1 MSDDLKISGSEAAVN
16 LTGENVQVPAPPIEK
31 SVETLEVE
39 RSDLQ
44 AFYNELKSGFVKGK
58 VYTWKVDD
66 GKIKTATFPNEQLFD
81 AAKANAYTLLKK
93 TLPAQIKQRRAWED
107 KYSLRQE
114 QKFGPDYVVLTA
126 AEVYDIQQR
135 YKIATNP
142 NDKELKAYDDAVA
155 DAQAVE
161 KRISTPGTYEAGL
174 SPSEQQLVLA
184 TAWKKV
190 LSKVTERVQK
200 YRSQDIPIIVDEYGR
215 TTKSTQF
222 YVAPRVETTIDQTID
237 RALAEADKE
246 LSTVVPDQVDKYG
259 RVLTSTTVRDQEQ
272 SRQLAAFTDRANKLR
287 AAPPE
292 QADRYVA
299 QPAKTAAQ
307 ELRGGTQ
314 DVTPAPVTSTS
325 LRARTGAT
333 PTVTVTPPTTAT
345 TAAPP
350 GVRGG
355 MVVKTPP
362 TIPTPTTSSNNNN
375 TKTGGKGKRVPR
387 QPVSPD
393 AWKELLRQRFPAYSN
408 DWLTDN
414 AVAHFGQDVIDLM
427 VAAADPNGEFKG
439 LKTEASIKAFEL
451 RLAQTNYF
459 LNTASAAKAFDQS
472 TPGNQKTLI
481 DAKKL
486 ELRNELG
493 DIGLDETTLN
503 ALATDAAR
511 KGLTGLG
518 LTQAAYS
525 YILKPTDQPTA
536 IATRAMEA
544 ADADRIR
551 AIGRAYNY
559 NVSDAE
565 LKSILTGA
573 PTAAGIILT
582 EDGLREKAQKWAKG
596 SMQQLADQI
605 DSGLTLEEISGN
617 YKKYAAQIL
626 EKSED
631 EIDMFSGPYLQ
642 AFGTKETGQMS
653 LGDWIERLKSDS
665 RFGWQY
671 TKQANQQATDVALS
685 IARAF
690 GKVQ

>member
-1 MSDDLKISGSEAAVN
+1 MADDLKISGSEAAVN

-31 SVETLEVE
+31 SVEQLEIE
-39 RSDLQ
+39 LSELR
-44 AFYNELKSGFVKGK
+44 AFYNELKKGFVKGK
-58 VYTWKVDD
+58 TYTWKLANGDT
-66 GKIKTATFPNEQLFD
+66 KTAKFSNEQLFD
-81 AAKANAYTLLKK
+81 AAKANSYDLLKK
-93 TLPAQIKQRRAWED
+93 TLPAQISQRKAWED

-126 AEVYDIQQR
+126 GEVYDIQQR
-135 YKIATNP
+135 YKVATNP

-155 DAQAVE
+155 EAQAIE

-190 LSKVTERVQK
+190 MSKITQRVQE

-246 LSTVVPDQVDKYG
+246 FSTVVPEQVDRFG
-259 RVLTSTTVRDQEQ
+259 RVLTNTTIRDQEQ

-287 AAPPE
+287 AATPAQAE
-292 QADRYVA
+292 QFVQQ
-299 QPAKTAAQ
+299 QPKTAAQ

-314 DVTPAPVTSTS
+314 DVTAAPITATST
-325 LRARTGAT
+325 RARTGAT
-333 PTVTVTPPTTAT
+333 TVTAPTSAT

-355 MVVKTPP
+355 MVVKKTPI
-362 TIPTPTTSSNNNN
+362 TNPTPGTPSGGGGTGN
-375 TKTGGKGKRVPR
+375 GGKGARVPR

-393 AWKELLRQRFPAYSN
+393 AWKDILRQRFPAYSN

-427 VAAADPNGEFKG
+427 VAAANPNGEFKG
-439 LKTEASIKAFEL
+439 LQTEASIKAFEL

-486 ELRNELG
+486 ELKNELG

-503 ALATDAAR
+503 ALAADAAR

-525 YILKPTDQPTA
+525 YILKPTDQPSK

-573 PTAAGIILT
+573 PTAAGVVLT
-582 EDGLREKAQKWAKG
+582 EEGLRQKAQNWAKG
-596 SMQQLADQI
+596 AMPQLADQI
-605 DSGLTLEEISGN
+605 DRGLTLEEIGGN
-617 YKKYAAQIL
+617 YQKYAAQIL
-626 EKSED
+626 EQPED
-631 EIDMFSGPYLQ
+631 KIDMFSGPYLQ

>member
-1 MSDDLKISGSEAAVN
+1 MADDLKISGSEAAVN
-16 LTGENVQVPAPPIEK
+16 LTGENVQVPAPPTEK
-31 SVETLEVE
+31 TLEQLEIELSEVAALYN
-39 RSDLQ
+39 DLK
-44 AFYNELKSGFVKGK
+44 LGFGK
-58 VYTWKVDD
+58 TKKYTF
-66 GKIKTATFPNEQLFD
+66 ANQQSFD

-93 TLPAQIKQRRAWED
+93 TIPAQIKQRKAWED

-126 AEVYDIQQR
+126 GEVYDIQQR

-155 DAQAVE
+155 EALAVE
-161 KRISTPGTYEAGL
+161 QRIGTAGSYEAGL

-190 LSKVTERVQK
+190 LSKVTPRVQE

-215 TTKSTQF
+215 TTKATQF
-222 YVAPRVETTIDQTID
+222 YVAPRVQPTIDQTID

-246 LSTVVPDQVDKYG
+246 FATVVPDQVDQYG
-259 RVLTSTTVRDQEQ
+259 RVLTTTTIRDQEQ
-272 SRQLAAFTDRANKLR
+272 SRQLASFTDRANKLR
-287 AAPPE
+287 AATPQ
-292 QADRYVA
+292 QAA
-299 QPAKTAAQ
+299 QIARQQPRTAAQ

-314 DVTPAPVTSTS
+314 DVTAAPVTATSTQ
-325 LRARTGAT
+325 ARTGVVPAKT
-333 PTVTVTPPTTAT
+333 TVTAPTTAT

-355 MVVKTPP
+355 MAVKTSP
-362 TIPTPTTSSNNNN
+362 TIPAPVTPSGGGGTG
-375 TKTGGKGKRVPR
+375 TGGKGTRTPR

-393 AWKELLRQRFPAYSN
+393 AWKDILRQRFPAYSN
-408 DWLTDN
+408 DWLADN
-414 AVAHFGQDVIDLM
+414 GVAHFGQDLIELM
-427 VAAADPNGEFKG
+427 VEASKPNGKFGG
-439 LKTEASIKAFEL
+439 LKTDAGVKAFEL
-451 RLAQTNYF
+451 ALRQTNYF
-459 LNTASAAKAFDQS
+459 LNTDNSAKQFDQS
-472 TPGNQKTLI
+472 TPATQKTLI

-486 ELRNELG
+486 ELTSELG
-493 DIGLDETTLN
+493 DIGLDEVTIN
-503 ALATDAAR
+503 ALAADAAR

-525 YILKPTDQPTA
+525 YILKPADQPTA
-536 IATRAMEA
+536 VATRAMEA

-559 NVSDAE
+559 NVSDSE

-573 PTAAGIILT
+573 PTAAGVVLT
-582 EDGLREKAQKWAKG
+582 EEGLRQKAQNWAKG
-596 SMQQLADQI
+596 AMPQLADQI
-605 DSGLTLEEISGN
+605 DRGLTLEEIGGN
-617 YKKYAAQIL
+617 YQKDAAQIL
-626 EKSED
+626 EQPED
-631 EIDMFSGPYLQ
+631 KIDMFSGPYLQ